1 MANSQQTEEKR
12 ESLWTLAAAV
22 GFMLGVLGVAMA
34 LDHSSVRF
42 GKAAPSA
49 VIHDR
54 AFQTAITNFDYE
66 MTKAR
71 PELFSSFSDGD
82 IRIGNCLG
90 FLTATMRPDRRRH
103 FSELPGGEA
112 YADCLPLRAAR
123 LSPGPEYHLAPAAS
137 LGRVLAERLDP
148 SALKGTLPDWITRF
162 RRLRDAKIEDTA
174 VSAQSVTLNH
184 GGQRIALQILA
195 SANIAGKEMEDLLV
209 RVTGTGAARYIVLAQ
224 GADGSL
230 RPMAEQTLMAITNPT
245 SMPTD

>member
-12 ESLWTLAAAV
+12 ESLWTLAAAL

-34 LDHSSVRF
+34 LDYTGVRP
-42 GKAAPSA
+42 GKPAPSA

-54 AFQTAITNFDYE
+54 AFQTAIANFDYE

-71 PELFSSFSDGD
+71 PELFGGFSDGD
-82 IRIGNCLG
+82 IRVGNCLG
-90 FLTATMRPDRRRH
+90 FLTATMRPDRRRY
-103 FSELPGGEA
+103 FSELPGGDA
-112 YADCLPLRAAR
+112 YADCLPLRTAR
-123 LSPGPEYHLAPAAS
+123 LSHGPEYHLAPAAG

-148 SALKGTLPDWITRF
+148 SALKDVLPDWVARF
-162 RRLRDAKIEDTA
+162 RRLRDAKVEDTA

-184 GGQRIALQILA
+184 GGQRIALEILA
-195 SANIAGKEMEDLLV
+195 SANIAGKNLEDLLV
-209 RVTGTGAARYIVLAQ
+209 RVTGSGGVRYIVLSQ

-230 RPMAEQTLMAITNPT
+230 RPMAEQTLMAVTNPT